1 MTREGDSRHGRTVG
15 RRGSGLLIFAA
26 SAAAVAVAAGVGG
39 LAASGADPDLY
50 DDLELPAW
58 APPSWVFA
66 PVWAVLYVALAVAGW
81 LVARRGLGRRDVRV
95 ALALFGGHL
104 VVQAAWT
111 PIFFGAEAFGWA
123 LADIVA
129 TLLTGV
135 AAAIAMGRV
144 SRSAGL
150 LMVPY
155 VAWLAFAT
163 ALNAAVVALN

>member
-1 MTREGDSRHGRTVG
+1 M
-15 RRGSGLLIFAA
+15 
-26 SAAAVAVAAGVGG
+26 
-39 LAASGADPDLY
+39 
-50 DDLELPAW
+50 
-58 APPSWVFA
+58 
-66 PVWAVLYVALAVAGW
+66 WAVLYVALAVAGW